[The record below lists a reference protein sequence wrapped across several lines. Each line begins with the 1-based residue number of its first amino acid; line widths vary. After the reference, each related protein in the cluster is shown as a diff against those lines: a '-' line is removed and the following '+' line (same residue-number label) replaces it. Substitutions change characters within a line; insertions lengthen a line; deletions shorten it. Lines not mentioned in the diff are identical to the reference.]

1 MNLPSPSQAYASNN
15 ESQARRLIEDADRQN
30 RKRGQDVE
38 IAGRERLIM
47 TDSVTGARGVL
58 TIVSGVPTWT
68 AL

>member
-1 MNLPSPSQAYASNN
+1 MNLPRPGQAYSQAD
-15 ESQARRLIEDADRQN
+15 ETQARRSMEEADRQN

-47 TDSVTGARGVL
+47 SDSITGARGVL
-58 TIVSGVPTWT
+58 TIVAGVPTWT